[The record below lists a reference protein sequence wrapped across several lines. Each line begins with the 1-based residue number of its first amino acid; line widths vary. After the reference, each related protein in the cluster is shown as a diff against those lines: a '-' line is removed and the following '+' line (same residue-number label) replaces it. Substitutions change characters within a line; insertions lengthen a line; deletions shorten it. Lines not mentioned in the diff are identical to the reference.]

1 MHSYVS
7 SEEKAE
13 LMNRARFIITRS
25 GYTTMMELAELDKK
39 HGLFTPTPG
48 QTEQEYLSRYYARQ
62 GWFLSRS
69 QYKLKLPEDVQEAM
83 QLPGISGDGQDPGE
97 RKEALSGCIQA
108 TSELTLWHDKGH
120 FIPVSNHRRGHTYP
134 FTSIV
139 VAKNI
144 LLVSQKIDFL

>member
-1 MHSYVS
+1 VDGHTTVHSYVS
-7 SEEKAE
+7 TEEKAE

-69 QYKLKLPEDVQEAM
+69 QYNLKLPEDVQEAM
-83 QLPGISGDGQDPGE
+83 QYLGFPEMAKTQENVKRLYQDVF
-97 RKEALSGCIQA
+97 RQHL
-108 TSELTLWHDKGH
+108 
-120 FIPVSNHRRGHTYP
+120 N
-134 FTSIV
+134 
-139 VAKNI
+139 
-144 LLVSQKIDFL
+144 